1 MLKDTFISTGSK
13 CVCYKVSV
21 KQLPRQPAWKYWR
34 RFKVHKTR
42 IFFSNEL
49 FSILSKLQAT
59 PVTKKEHR
67 ERRKNKKFASCYLT
81 VLEIIF
87 QQTESLR
94 SKFLLQTPNYLSPS
108 PSQHHA
114 RGIRNTAASRFP
126 NIFTEM
132 SISYPAITAVTPR
145 SASGRVVLST
155 LLQAATLLPATPG
168 TETGFALLCAKLG
181 SDGCPADSHADLGGF
196 ECFGNISSKSHL
208 ELQPYKGR
216 EPILWVVA
224 KY

>member
-21 KQLPRQPAWKYWR
+21 KQLPRQPTWKYWR
-34 RFKVHKTR
+34 RFKVHKTQ

-59 PVTKKEHR
+59 PVTKNEHR
-67 ERRKNKKFASCYLT
+67 ERRKNKKCASCYLT

-94 SKFLLQTPNYLSPS
+94 SKFLLQTLNYLSLS
-108 PSQHHA
+108 PLQHHT

-132 SISYPAITAVTPR
+132 SIGYPAITVVTPR
-145 SASGRVVLST
+145 SASGRVILILEMVSHTIPPSCHRKDGKIRSRVLWS
-155 LLQAATLLPATPG
+155 ATSMRGHPL
-168 TETGFALLCAKLG
+168 ENFA
-181 SDGCPADSHADLGGF
+181 
-196 ECFGNISSKSHL
+196 N
-208 ELQPYKGR
+208 
-216 EPILWVVA
+216 
-224 KY
+224 